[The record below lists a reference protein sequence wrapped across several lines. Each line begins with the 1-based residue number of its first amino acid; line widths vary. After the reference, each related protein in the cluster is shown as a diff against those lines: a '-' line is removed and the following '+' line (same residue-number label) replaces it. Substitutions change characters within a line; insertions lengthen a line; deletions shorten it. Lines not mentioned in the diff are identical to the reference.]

1 MQQLS
6 RTRKLTLSA
15 MVAALCVALM
25 YLSVL
30 VPRVSLAITALA
42 GIFPAAVVI
51 VCGSGWAAGTFVTAA
66 ALGLLLLP
74 EKTAPLWFAFFFG
87 HYPIWKALIERLQ
100 TRLGKVWIG
109 WILKLLGACLCVGLL
124 YFLFRGSF
132 LAGIP
137 AAVRS
142 TAGPIVVGLILAAA
156 FVAYDIAFSIL
167 IGYFRARIL
176 PRIR

>member
-1 MQQLS
+1 MS

-87 HYPIWKALIERLQ
+87 HYPIWKAAVERLQ
-100 TRLGKVWIG
+100 TKLGKPLIG
-109 WILKLLGACLCVGLL
+109 WALKLVGAAVCLALL
-124 YFLFRGSF
+124 YFLFRSGF
-132 LAGIP
+132 LAAIP
-137 AAVRS
+137 SAVLGK
-142 TAGPIVVGLILAAA
+142 AGVMVVCLILAIC
-156 FVAYDIAFSIL
+156 FVLYDIAFSIL
-167 IGYFRARIL
+167 IGYFRIHIL
-176 PRIR
+176 PRFQS